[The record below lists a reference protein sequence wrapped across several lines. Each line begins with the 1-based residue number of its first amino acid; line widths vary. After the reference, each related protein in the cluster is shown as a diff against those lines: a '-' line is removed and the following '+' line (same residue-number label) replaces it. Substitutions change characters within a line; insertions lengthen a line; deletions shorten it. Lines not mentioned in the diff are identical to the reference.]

1 MICRIPGAS
10 FVVGD
15 VMGYLD
21 CLLDCHRGANNMH
34 CTVYCY
40 MIGSLSLSCL
50 VLVTVLHV

>member
-21 CLLDCHRGANNMH
+21 CLSDCHRGANNMY

-40 MIGSLSLSCL
+40 MIGIPL
-50 VLVTVLHV
+50 VLKVVSCFAS